1 MNFES
6 LPTIEQANLEP
17 YWDIVRKLDP
27 AFYLVRLAISETE
40 VNTMVLPRV
49 IRAIS
54 NLSEGTGYGRVSIY
68 MSDHKITQIKTE
80 ESDQFNDNA
89 TIDTK

>member
-1 MNFES
+1 MTNFES
-6 LPTIEQANLEP
+6 LPTIEQSNLES
-17 YWDIVRKLDP
+17 YWEIVRRLEP
-27 AFYLVRLAISETE
+27 EFYLVRLALGETD

-89 TIDTK
+89 TLEK